1 MPDSMPTSPKRSR
14 AEKKE
19 AIIRATS
26 NAVAKKGYAQV
37 SLQDIA
43 QDVGVPKSMLHYYF
57 KDKDTLMMETLRFC
71 NREYITIIE
80 KVAALPLDM
89 NEKVERGLQEFQKF
103 TEQEPTWMMMILDLI
118 IQAVHRPESKKEA
131 ALFYEELKVIM
142 AKVLREAKDAKQIKE
157 DFDEN
162 VVSILII
169 ATLFGLGVL
178 LTIGQLDTGLSHSC
192 SYFPQMLEGFLGS
205 RKETM
210 EAQRR

>member
-14 AEKKE
+14 AEKKKDE
-19 AIIRATS
+19 IIRATS

-43 QDVGVPKSMLHYYF
+43 QDVGVPKSLLHYYF

-71 NREYITIIE
+71 NREYLTIIE

-103 TEQEPTWMMMILDLI
+103 TEQEPTWMLMILDLI

-178 LTIGQLDTGLSHSC
+178 LTIGQLDIGLSRSC
-192 SYFPQMLEGFLGS
+192 SYFQQMLEGFLGS

-210 EAQRR
+210 GAQ